1 MRKKLFHMTRLCHS
15 ERSACPEVPL
25 ILEGSR
31 SEESPDERQILH
43 FVQDDN
49 KMVGM
54 TGNNSE

>member
-15 ERSACPEVPL
+15 ELALS
-25 ILEGSR
+25 LEGR

-49 KMVGM
+49 KMGEM
-54 TGNNSE
+54 TRNNSG